1 MTNNL
6 HNKPIL
12 SINYL
17 NSTRKMS
24 LAETP
29 FCQLNISMGTMLWT
43 NKNFNGNGIWWNWL
57 ANWSVGPVCVLSGGM
72 GAEKEAAMHQFK
84 TNPKKLQ
91 TDEIQIFAKLILVLN
106 KRDPNIH
113 HIIFALI
120 WIWNRKGFSL
130 PSTASPKFMSNSNK
144 VNLLDVTLVCEDDW

>member
-91 TDEIQIFAKLILVLN
+91 TDEIQIFAKLKHVLN

-120 WIWNRKGFSL
+120 WILNRLGSSL
-130 PSTASPKFMSNSNK
+130 PSAAWP
-144 VNLLDVTLVCEDDW
+144 